1 MAGKNQIIGRATIT
15 VNGKK
20 LKTENG
26 ATLNLGGSNRTAK
39 MGGGV
44 VHGYM
49 EEDVPPSLECNVIK
63 TRDVSVRE
71 LSDIV
76 DATVLFDGDDG
87 SQYILRDAFTAEPVT
102 VNSGDGTAPLKMSAI
117 SVDEV

>member
-1 MAGKNQIIGRATIT
+1 MSGKNQIMGRATIT
-15 VNGKK
+15 VDGKK
-20 LKTENG
+20 LNTENG
-26 ATLNLGGSNRTAK
+26 ATLNLGGSNRSPK

-49 EEDVPPSLECNVIK
+49 EEDVPPSMECNVIK
-63 TRDVSVRE
+63 RKDVSARE

-87 SQYILRDAFTAEPVT
+87 SQYILRDAFTTEPVT
-102 VNSGDGTAPLKMSAI
+102 INSGDGTVPLKMSAI